1 MFWWLELKL
10 ERKCWYWK
18 ISKFV
23 SRALSNPFIG
33 KNCIVIE
40 YRLGPLSRRFQCHF
54 HQRKVWQRYFLI
66 FHKKFYQFFVLRFV
80 NNVLQQFGPINSRI
94 FVKLVWKEDEKNLIL
109 QKFFW
114 NKITSK
120 SLALAPSKLFYIS
133 LISKKKILSFFPFRI
148 VRANNFLM
156 HILCFFANSLKSI
169 LWRVAKSCSNN
180 NRCTFFNQFF
190 MLNNSIKLF
199 FRCFYQTYKN
209 FFVVF
214 SVKLKIFHAMVWG
227 LSLFR
232 LNYTCFVYFFKF
244 MIVLFHKS

>member
-1 MFWWLELKL
+1 MKL
-10 ERKCWYWK
+10 IWNEARMIW
-18 ISKFV
+18 
-23 SRALSNPFIG
+23 NT
-33 KNCIVIE
+33 KNSS
-40 YRLGPLSRRFQCHF
+40 GT
-54 HQRKVWQRYFLI
+54 KT
-66 FHKKFYQFFVLRFV
+66 
-80 NNVLQQFGPINSRI
+80 
-94 FVKLVWKEDEKNLIL
+94 
-109 QKFFW
+109 
-114 NKITSK
+114 TSK

-199 FRCFYQTYKN
+199 FRCFYQTYKH

-214 SVKLKIFHAMVWG
+214 SVELKIFHAMVWG